1 MRWNESYWL
10 RAWKGSCFSRE
21 GTRKFACSLCRL
33 VNVRASMDGIDMET
47 AVEPIALFEA
57 WMKAAEASE
66 LNDASAVALAT
77 ATRDGMPSVR
87 MVLMKRVDQRGF
99 CFYTNAESQK
109 GVELAENPRA
119 AMCFHWKTLR
129 RQVRISGGVSELSA
143 EEADDYFESR
153 PRLSQLA
160 AVASEQSRNLA
171 NREVLEARVKELERA
186 FPEKIPRPTYWIG
199 YLLRPERIEF
209 WKNGAGRMHDRFLF
223 LRSGE
228 GWRKERLY
236 P

>member
-1 MRWNESYWL
+1 
-10 RAWKGSCFSRE
+10 
-21 GTRKFACSLCRL
+21 
-33 VNVRASMDGIDMET
+33 MDAIDIET
-47 AVEPIALFEA
+47 AVDPIALFVA
-57 WMKAAEASE
+57 WMKAAEESE

-119 AMCFHWKTLR
+119 AMCFHWKSLR
-129 RQVRISGGVSELSA
+129 LQVRVSGGVSELSA
-143 EEADDYFESR
+143 EEADDYFQSR
-153 PRLSQLA
+153 SRLSQLG
-160 AVASEQSRNLA
+160 AVASQQSRVLA
-171 NREVLEARVKELERA
+171 GREVLEARVKELERA
-186 FPEKIPRPTYWIG
+186 FPDRIPRPAYWKG

-209 WKNGAGRMHDRFLF
+209 WTSRDGRLHDRFLF
-223 LRSGE
+223 SRNE
-228 GWRKERLY
+228 DGWLKERLF

>member
-1 MRWNESYWL
+1 
-10 RAWKGSCFSRE
+10 
-21 GTRKFACSLCRL
+21 
-33 VNVRASMDGIDMET
+33 MDGIDMET

-77 ATRDGMPSVR
+77 ATRDGVPSVR

-129 RQVRISGGVSELSA
+129 VQVRISGGVSELSA

-153 PRLSQLA
+153 SRLSQLG
-160 AVASEQSRNLA
+160 AVASQPGAGWTGHSGGSRAGVRAGVSGEDSATCL
-171 NREVLEARVKELERA
+171 LERVSA
-186 FPEKIPRPTYWIG
+186 PA
-199 YLLRPERIEF
+199 
-209 WKNGAGRMHDRFLF
+209 GAD
-223 LRSGE
+223 
-228 GWRKERLY
+228 
-236 P
+236 

>member
-1 MRWNESYWL
+1 
-10 RAWKGSCFSRE
+10 
-21 GTRKFACSLCRL
+21 
-33 VNVRASMDGIDMET
+33 MDGIDMET
-47 AVEPIALFEA
+47 AVDPIALFVA
-57 WMKAAEASE
+57 WMKTAEESE
-66 LNDASAVALAT
+66 LNDAAAVALAT

-119 AMCFHWKTLR
+119 SMCFHWKSLL

-143 EEADDYFESR
+143 EEADDYFKSR
-153 PRLSQLA
+153 SRLSQLGA
-160 AVASEQSRNLA
+160 AASEQSRVLA
-171 NREVLEARVKELERA
+171 EREVLEARVKELDRT
-186 FPEKIPRPTYWIG
+186 FPEKIPRPGYWRG

-209 WKNGAGRMHDRFLF
+209 WKSGEGRMHDRFLF
-223 LRSGE
+223 SRSGE
-228 GWRKERLY
+228 GWRKERLF